1 MSWTTKIQELGSG
14 WESLGATDVIS
25 KQHAPDRVPFSTH
38 LLYLVCLPQSQ
49 RADVCVNPGNC
60 QVNQVLK
67 ALEGVIT
74 GHYPGVTKLIQRLA
88 AVLLEPNNLV
98 QSPELLP

>member
-1 MSWTTKIQELGSG
+1 MKIQELGSG
-14 WESLGATDVIS
+14 WESLGALMSFPSSTG
-25 KQHAPDRVPFSTH
+25 PDRVPFSTH